1 MKALNIQG
9 FLNCFNVKRSIRL
22 KHSIADREG
31 PKKELL
37 PDIIQAA
44 VNRLAKAP

>member
-1 MKALNIQG
+1 MELTQNNLQAQ
-9 FLNCFNVKRSIRL
+9 
-22 KHSIADREG
+22 
-31 PKKELL
+31 KELL